1 MFDRFNDTARR
12 VVVRAGE
19 EARAIGYPH
28 ISTTHMLLAL
38 LGATTA
44 DGMPNR
50 AADIIQDI
58 TDLAGLREQILAP
71 MPTSIKP
78 SEASHLPFTD
88 DLKLALDASARA
100 ADKLG
105 DNHIGPEHLLAGLAE
120 VSDSTRSGIL
130 RAMGLTLDNVLA
142 LIKHS
147 VPVVHPT
154 RTRSYPV
161 YLATGASLDPRNPQL
176 YPSLE
181 LVQAASPCDDIAAF
195 RLPLHAGEFFHVTT
209 SGSATE
215 IEASFASYPD
225 AFAVAEGL
233 REAGMAPLISILSP
247 RVKELRGKDSLGHD
261 VVLGKTVEYSSS
273 RPVTRLTVV
282 TPTDEKEPTNV

>member
-12 VVVRAGE
+12 VVARSGE
-19 EARAIGYPH
+19 EARAMGYPH
-28 ISTTHMLLAL
+28 ISTSHMLLAL
-38 LGATTA
+38 LTATTA
-44 DGMPNR
+44 DGMPNK

-71 MPTSIKP
+71 MPTSINP
-78 SEASHLPFTD
+78 SEAIHLPFTD
-88 DLKLALDASARA
+88 DLKLALDASVRA

-147 VPVVHPT
+147 VPVVYPT
-154 RTRSYPV
+154 RARSYAV
-161 YLATGASLDPRNPQL
+161 YLATGASLDPRNPHL

-181 LVQAASPCDDIAAF
+181 LAQAVSPGEDVAAF
-195 RLPLHAGEFFHVTT
+195 RLPIHEGEFFQVST
-209 SGSATE
+209 SGSATD
-215 IEASFASYPD
+215 IEVSFASYPD
-225 AFAVAEGL
+225 AFTVAEGL
-233 REAGMAPLISILSP
+233 KEAGMNPAILILSP
-247 RVKELRGKDSLGHD
+247 RVKELRGKDSRGHD
-261 VVLGKTVEYSSS
+261 VVLGKIVEYTSL
-273 RPVTRLTVV
+273 RPVTRLTAI
-282 TPTDEKEPTNV
+282 TPTVKEPTHV